1 MKFNRRK
8 FRSILIESGLT
19 VRMFSEKVDVP
30 LSTMNYNLSKQND
43 MKLSFFFML
52 CNELNVEPSVLIKQD

>member
-1 MKFNRRK
+1 MKFNKAK
-8 FRSILIESGLT
+8 FKGLITEQEHTMLSFCEKTSISI
-19 VRMFSEKVDVP
+19 
-30 LSTMNYNLSKQND
+30 STMNYMLSSGD